1 MADEPNGAEPPCCKN
16 DVAAA
21 PANDSLITA
30 AAMLCALVQQRSCVI
45 TMLKVRILSIVPG
58 RAPPELLKRNVS
70 STGGDGSS
78 ASKVKAGNKGSRG
91 EAKTSISAKTVG
103 QPPGMNKHSID
114 SRTSDAASLRRV
126 QRFTICEDTPHAA
139 AQDQSFWWASQ
150 PPAFVIGIDCSVRST
165 GYCVLTVPAHPAPST
180 LHGSAAA
187 AALHASVSHAP
198 VQPRVAACGSISTG
212 VGAATSLDPARF
224 LTDVRTCLERVKRD
238 VESEWGGG
246 KWLVVVEDC
255 LMQFKGSRSSADTIV
270 NLARFNALV
279 SGKYGANASL
289 FSAPLIRR

>member
-1 MADEPNGAEPPCCKN
+1 
-16 DVAAA
+16 
-21 PANDSLITA
+21 
-30 AAMLCALVQQRSCVI
+30 MLCKITQQRSCVF
-45 TMLKVRILSIVPG
+45 TVLKVHALSIALV
-58 RAPPELLKRNVS
+58 RAPEPLKRFFS

-78 ASKVKAGNKGSRG
+78 APKVKAGSRGSRG
-91 EAKTSISAKTVG
+91 DAKTSINTKAVG
-103 QPPGMNKHSID
+103 QPPAMNKNSVD
-114 SRTSDAASLRRV
+114 GRASDAAPLRRV
-126 QRFTICEDTPHAA
+126 QRFTVCEDTPHAA
-139 AQDQSFWWASQ
+139 AQGENFWWASQ

-165 GYCVLTVPAHPAPST
+165 GYCVLTAPAHPAPSS

-187 AALHASVSHAP
+187 AAMHLPVCHAP
-198 VQPRVAACGSISTG
+198 LQPRVAACGSISTG

-224 LTDVRTCLERVKRD
+224 LTDVRTCLGRVKRD

-279 SGKYGANASL
+279 SGKYSANTSL
-289 FSAPLIRR
+289 CSAPLIRL